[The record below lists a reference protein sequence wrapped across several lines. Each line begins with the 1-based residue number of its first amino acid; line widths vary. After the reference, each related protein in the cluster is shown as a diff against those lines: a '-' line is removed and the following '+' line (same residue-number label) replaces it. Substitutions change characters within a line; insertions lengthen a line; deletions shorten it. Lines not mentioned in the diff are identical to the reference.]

1 MSKTKM
7 RCITCGKWFQSANA
21 REVTCPECTQKAR
34 KEKLASKN
42 APTNANKVSASNVQS
57 PPPRTTVPPKPKQNK
72 GGTNQWLDS
81 LSDVKIGEPEPPPQ
95 RPKIPPSHPSGQHE
109 RPTGQ
114 NVQGGYRN
122 PNTQGFGP
130 GNNRTN
136 GPSRSPAAYH
146 VSNGAGLSPTLGQR
160 PPAQRQPAE
169 GGHGRGAPGGHA
181 GPGGYERR
189 GGPGGQG
196 GPGGRKPWQ
205 KGAPQGAQKPK
216 GKPKGQRPTP
226 KPKREKMPPPAPFV
240 PTDEQI
246 KQIEER
252 YIELAQPTEFDG
264 IRSQI
269 ATELKIPK
277 RAVKKVIKELRD
289 RQHIPSWWELQSY
302 KGSPEDLERI
312 REVYKPYLPVPPVGV
327 HKLIAET
334 LQLKP
339 GDVYQAIKAI
349 RQELNLPQYN
359 SPDLHPEELN
369 EKQREA
375 MKKDVQAVTVA
386 EEATVT
392 ATATPEQ
399 LTHE

>member
-1 MSKTKM
+1 
-7 RCITCGKWFQSANA
+7 
-21 REVTCPECTQKAR
+21 
-34 KEKLASKN
+34 
-42 APTNANKVSASNVQS
+42 
-57 PPPRTTVPPKPKQNK
+57 
-72 GGTNQWLDS
+72 
-81 LSDVKIGEPEPPPQ
+81 
-95 RPKIPPSHPSGQHE
+95 
-109 RPTGQ
+109 
-114 NVQGGYRN
+114 
-122 PNTQGFGP
+122 
-130 GNNRTN
+130 
-136 GPSRSPAAYH
+136 
-146 VSNGAGLSPTLGQR
+146 
-160 PPAQRQPAE
+160 
-169 GGHGRGAPGGHA
+169 
-181 GPGGYERR
+181 
-189 GGPGGQG
+189 
-196 GPGGRKPWQ
+196 
-205 KGAPQGAQKPK
+205 
-216 GKPKGQRPTP
+216 
-226 KPKREKMPPPAPFV
+226 MPPPAPFV

-327 HKLIAET
+327 HKLISET